1 MIDKKKIRNDI
12 LLIGSFLI
20 LAIIALIFVFTTR
33 KSDHLE
39 AKVYVQNEIVL
50 NIDLSNNEENEYR
63 IQGLKGEVVIA
74 TKDGGIAIISSNC
87 PHQDCVKMGYVKE
100 TNKPIICTYNAVY
113 IIIEG
118 KANYDVEV

>member
-20 LAIIALIFVFTTR
+20 VAIIALIFVFTTR
-33 KSDHLE
+33 KSEHLE

-74 TKDGGIAIISSNC
+74 TKDAGIAIISSNC

>member
-20 LAIIALIFVFTTR
+20 VAIIALIFVFTTR
-33 KSDHLE
+33 KSEHLE

-118 KANYDVEV
+118 KAEYDVEV

>member
-20 LAIIALIFVFTTR
+20 VALIALIFVFTTR
-33 KSDHLE
+33 KSEHLE

-118 KANYDVEV
+118 KANYDVDV

>member
-20 LAIIALIFVFTTR
+20 VAIIALIFVFTTR
-33 KSDHLE
+33 KSELLE

>member
-1 MIDKKKIRNDI
+1 MIDKRKIRNDI

-33 KSDHLE
+33 KSEHLE

-63 IQGLKGEVVIA
+63 IQGLKGELVIA

>member
-1 MIDKKKIRNDI
+1 MIDKKKIRNDM
-12 LLIGSFLI
+12 LLIGSLLI
-20 LAIIALIFVFTTR
+20 VAIIALIFVFTTR
-33 KSDHLE
+33 KSEHLE

>member
-20 LAIIALIFVFTTR
+20 VAIIALIFVFTTR
-33 KSDHLE
+33 KSEHLE

>member
-1 MIDKKKIRNDI
+1 MIDKRKIRNDI

-33 KSDHLE
+33 KSEHLE